1 MLVFTATLEICE
13 GQENSPRLEARLPND
28 TDARTK
34 VKDMTETSNTLRQ
47 LEIEAIEQA
56 IRFGHA
62 SMVGGDLVVRVG
74 DRVYRLTPIDAEE
87 TLH

>member
-1 MLVFTATLEICE
+1 
-13 GQENSPRLEARLPND
+13 
-28 TDARTK
+28 
-34 VKDMTETSNTLRQ
+34 MTEAPDILRQ

-56 IRFGHA
+56 IRDGHA
-62 SMVGGDLVVRVG
+62 SMIDGDLVVRVG